1 MDKRFPNRHQRVRV
15 GNHYSPM
22 TKVLSSIPQ
31 GGVLGPILFTI
42 FINNLPNC
50 VQSCCKV
57 FADDTKIYESTNN
70 AGGIQEDII
79 RLQRW
84 SDLWNLYFNVT
95 KCKILHIGK
104 NNQEIDYK
112 MKLSEDK
119 LMTNSK
125 MRRGEGSRCYFR

>member
-1 MDKRFPNRHQRVRV
+1 MTCPIVFKAVVKSLLMIQKFMIQLIMRV
-15 GNHYSPM
+15 
-22 TKVLSSIPQ
+22 
-31 GGVLGPILFTI
+31 
-42 FINNLPNC
+42 
-50 VQSCCKV
+50 
-57 FADDTKIYESTNN
+57 D
-70 AGGIQEDII
+70 I
-79 RLQRW
+79 RLQKG